1 MIKARQKSQNHK
13 SQGKHDRE
21 TLECQSNRVRALTRT
36 AMIAGLYA
44 ALTVLLAPISY
55 GPLQVRVAEGLTV
68 LPYVAPAA
76 VPGLFLGCLVANLWG
91 GLGWQDVV
99 FGSLATL
106 LAALVTRWLGRTGR
120 HPLLAPLP
128 PVIFNAIIV
137 PAYLYVLFALPYWF
151 TVGQVL
157 AGQILAC
164 YVLGY
169 PLLLLVRRSGVAER
183 LR

>member
-1 MIKARQKSQNHK
+1 
-13 SQGKHDRE
+13 
-21 TLECQSNRVRALTRT
+21 
-36 AMIAGLYA
+36 MIAGLYA

-106 LAALVTRWLGRTGR
+106 LAALATRWLGRTGR

-128 PVIFNAIIV
+128 PVVFNAIIV
-137 PAYLYVLFALPYWF
+137 PAYLHVLFALPYWF

-157 AGQILAC
+157 TGQILAC

>member
-1 MIKARQKSQNHK
+1 MPWAAEAQPDLSAKPVGPAAVRIEVR
-13 SQGKHDRE
+13 
-21 TLECQSNRVRALTRT
+21 TLART

-55 GPLQVRVAEGLTV
+55 GPLQVRVAEALTV
-68 LPYVAPAA
+68 LPYVSGAA
-76 VPGLFLGCLVANLWG
+76 VPGLFLGCLAANLWG

-106 LAALVTRWLGRTGR
+106 LAGVATRWLGQTRR
-120 HPLLAPLP
+120 PAWLAPLP
-128 PVIFNAIIV
+128 PVVVNAVVV
-137 PAYLYVLFALPYWF
+137 PAYLHVLFALPYWL
-151 TVGQVL
+151 TAGQVL

-169 PLLLLVRRSGVAER
+169 PLLLLLSRGGLAQR